1 MTRSV
6 VVTGMGVVTRDVVGI
21 PDFTQLLAAGS
32 PMPGRPSQFDSGR
45 FRAKN
50 AFATDPD
57 VALAMLRKALL
68 RAEQNMALG
77 TVTEVDMDCAGYGM
91 LAAIEAI
98 EHAGLTPEMLKLA
111 GCSIATT
118 SGGMMDRYTDALD
131 KGDHSAQFQE
141 LVSPGSAAVV
151 LRRAFGLQG
160 PLSSFSCACA
170 SSVGA
175 LSYAFMRVRNGDT
188 PVMLVGGN
196 DRIRE
201 ADFAG
206 FNALRAMDR
215 ESCRPFDVD
224 RRGMIIGDGAAILVI
239 EDEEHARARGARPLA
254 KMASVALS
262 TDSHHITCPQPGGLS
277 RAMEQALEFADMKAD
292 AVGYVNCHGTG
303 TQINDEAEAIALEA
317 IFGGFQKRPIISS
330 TKGTTGH
337 LLGSAGAIE
346 AVATI
351 LALRAGE
358 APKMTSTINPEDI
371 AFTLPTEGEDR
382 TIHTNVAMSNSL
394 GFGGLNGSLIFEL
407 PATGDF

>member
-1 MTRSV
+1 MSRSV
-6 VVTGMGVVTRDVVGI
+6 VVTGMGVVSRDVIGI
-21 PDFTQLLAAGS
+21 PAFCRLLSDGS
-32 PMPGRPSQFDSGR
+32 PVPGRPTQFDSDR

-50 AFATDPD
+50 AYATDPD
-57 VALAMLRKALL
+57 VTLAALRRALS
-68 RAEQNMALG
+68 RSSKRLG
-77 TVTEVDMDCAGYGM
+77 LTEMTEPEMNCAGYSM
-91 LAAIEAI
+91 LAAIEAV
-98 EHAGLTPEMLKLA
+98 EQAGLTSDILSTA

-118 SGGMMDRYTDALD
+118 SGGMMDRFTDALEE
-131 KGDHSAQFQE
+131 GDHSVEFQE

-151 LRRAFGLQG
+151 LQRVLGLHG

-170 SSVGA
+170 SSIGA
-175 LSYAFMRVRNGDT
+175 LSYAFMRIRNGDA

-215 ESCRPFDVD
+215 ERCRPFDVD
-224 RRGMIIGDGAAILVI
+224 RRGMIIGDGAAILVV
-239 EDEEHARARGARPLA
+239 EDEEHARARGAQPLA
-254 KMASVALS
+254 KVSSIALS
-262 TDSHHITCPQPGGLS
+262 TDSHHITCPKPDGLT
-277 RAMEQALEFADMKAD
+277 RAMGQALERANLSAD

-317 IFGGFQKRPIISS
+317 VFGGSVKRPIVSS

-358 APKMTSTINPEDI
+358 APQMTSTINPEDI
-371 AFTLPTEGEDR
+371 PFTMPVKGQDR
-382 TIHTNVAMSNSL
+382 TIRTNVAMSNSL
-394 GFGGLNGSLIFEL
+394 GFGGLNGSVIFAL
-407 PATGDF
+407 PETGDI

>member
-6 VVTGMGVVTRDVVGI
+6 IVTGMGVVTRDVIGI
-21 PDFTQLLAAGS
+21 PEFSQLLADGS
-32 PMPGRPSQFDSGR
+32 AAPGRPSQFDSGR

-50 AFATDPD
+50 AFATDPE
-57 VALAMLRKALL
+57 VAQTALRKALL
-68 RAEQNMALG
+68 RMSKDMGLG
-77 TVTEVDMDCAGYGM
+77 DMTEADMNCAGYGM
-91 LAAIEAI
+91 LAALEAV
-98 EHAGLTPEMLKLA
+98 EQAGLTSQILKSA

-118 SGGMMDRYTDALD
+118 SGGLMDGYTDALNE
-131 KGDHSAQFQE
+131 GDHSAQFQE

-151 LRRAFGLQG
+151 LRRILGLQG
-160 PLSSFSCACA
+160 PLCSFSCACA
-170 SSVGA
+170 SSIGA
-175 LSYAFMRVRNGDT
+175 VSYAFMRVQNGDA

-215 ESCRPFDVD
+215 NSCRPFDVD
-224 RRGMIIGDGAAILVI
+224 RSGMIIGDGAAILVI

-254 KMASVALS
+254 RMASVALS
-262 TDSHHITCPQPGGLS
+262 TDSHHITCPQPGGLV
-277 RAMEQALEFADMKAD
+277 RAMEQALEFANMKPE

-303 TQINDEAEAIALEA
+303 TQINDEAEAVALEA
-317 IFGGFQKRPIISS
+317 VFGGSQKRPIISS
-330 TKGTTGH
+330 TKGITGH

-346 AVATI
+346 AIATI

-371 AFTLPTEGEDR
+371 AFTLPVEGEDR
-382 TIHTNVAMSNSL
+382 TIRTTVAMSNSL
-394 GFGGLNGSLIFEL
+394 GFGGLNGSLLFEL
-407 PATGDF
+407 PATGEF

>member
-6 VVTGMGVVTRDVVGI
+6 VVTGMGVVTRNVIGTRAFD
-21 PDFTQLLAAGS
+21 QLLADGS
-32 PMPGRPSQFDSGR
+32 PAPGRPSQFDSGR

-50 AFATDPD
+50 AYATDPSAANT
-57 VALAMLRKALL
+57 ALREALL
-68 RAEQNMALG
+68 RKGKDLG
-77 TVTEVDMDCAGYGM
+77 LGNVTETDMNCAGYGL
-91 LAAIEAI
+91 LAAIEAV
-98 EHAGLTPEMLKLA
+98 EQAGLTPEMLKSA

-131 KGDHSAQFQE
+131 EGDHSAQFQE
-141 LVSPGSAAVV
+141 LVTPGSAALV
-151 LRRAFGLQG
+151 LRRIFGLHG

-170 SSVGA
+170 SSLGA
-175 LSYAFMRVRNGDT
+175 VSYAFMRVRNGDA

-215 ESCRPFDVD
+215 DRCRPFDVD
-224 RRGMIIGDGAAILVI
+224 RRGMIIGDGGAILVI
-239 EDEEHARARGARPLA
+239 EDEEHARARGAVPLA
-254 KMASVALS
+254 RMASVALS
-262 TDSHHITCPQPGGLS
+262 TDSHHITCPKPDGLS
-277 RAMEQALEFADMKAD
+277 RAMEQALERAEMKPD
-292 AVGYVNCHGTG
+292 VVGYVNCHGTG

-317 IFGGFQKRPIISS
+317 VFGGGATRPIVSS

-346 AVATI
+346 AIATV

-371 AFTLPTEGEDR
+371 PFTLPVEGEDR
-382 TIHTNVAMSNSL
+382 TIRTNVAMSNSL
-394 GFGGLNGSLIFEL
+394 GFGGLNGSLIFQL
-407 PATGDF
+407 PETGDF